1 MGYLHLRSR
10 NFSRETQCV
19 PGAMSAE
26 HDSNDFDRR
35 MISIGGLFV
44 GTIRWNNLVG
54 ATSSEQE
61 ETVELRVIDLA
72 AGKM

>member
-1 MGYLHLRSR
+1 
-10 NFSRETQCV
+10 
-19 PGAMSAE
+19 
-26 HDSNDFDRR
+26 

-44 GTIRWNNLVG
+44 GTIRWNYLVG

-72 AGKM
+72 AGKMQGYLGSFERLSGFVGSATPHPPLFSYL

>member
-1 MGYLHLRSR
+1 
-10 NFSRETQCV
+10 
-19 PGAMSAE
+19 MSAE

-35 MISIGGLFV
+35 
-44 GTIRWNNLVG
+44 TIRWNYLVG
-54 ATSSEQE
+54 ARSSEQE